1 MIIEER
7 GSSSNLASI
16 HGLSV
21 RLLCSLG
28 LDPVR
33 TSVGKVAVAGDHDP
47 LRDCWL
53 SLMKMAGLRTTK
65 ETPGLLL
72 DSTAD
77 RTTKSSLAL
86 ILLLPT
92 YAPAPSQLL
101 ATTAFN
107 ARRPFLAIR
116 PSVRRSCEAQKVGSS
131 CSHDGPSV
139 HRSCSRDWGP
149 HS

>member
-1 MIIEER
+1 M
-7 GSSSNLASI
+7 
-16 HGLSV
+16 

-72 DSTAD
+72 DSNGRPDHQVFSGTDSTLTDVRTCTITAVGYHSVQ
-77 RTTKSSLAL
+77 RAAALPGYSAECAALLRSTKSGKF
-86 ILLLPT
+86 
-92 YAPAPSQLL
+92 LL
-101 ATTAFN
+101 A
-107 ARRPFLAIR
+107 
-116 PSVRRSCEAQKVGSS
+116 
-131 CSHDGPSV
+131 
-139 HRSCSRDWGP
+139 
-149 HS
+149 